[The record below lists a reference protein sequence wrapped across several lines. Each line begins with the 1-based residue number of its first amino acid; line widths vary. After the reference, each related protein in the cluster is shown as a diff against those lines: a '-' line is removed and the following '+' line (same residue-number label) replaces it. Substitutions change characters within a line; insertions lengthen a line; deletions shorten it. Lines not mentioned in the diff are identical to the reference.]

1 MKKRPGTPGRFSC
14 RKMPVPAVPGLP
26 PHSLLRPAPARLF
39 RGTSLR
45 PPAFPRTLF
54 PNLCPDDAHAP
65 RLRSLPPPFPSRSG
79 CFPDSSRAFPP
90 LPAFFLHTPALPP
103 FPGSRLSVPLL
114 SSAARLFPLSLSFF
128 PRRAPFSLLPAASFS
143 SFSSAPPFSFRSRAH
158 GSTRQIHRNFS
169 TIFRRSRLIFSFCKK
184 FVSFFC
190 IQ

>member
-65 RLRSLPPPFPSRSG
+65 HLRSLPPPFPSRSG

-128 PRRAPFSLLPAASFS
+128 PRRALSPPACGVFFLLLFRPRP
-143 SFSSAPPFSFRSRAH
+143 FSSAVELTVQPVKFTEFFDDFPPFSPNLF
-158 GSTRQIHRNFS
+158 
-169 TIFRRSRLIFSFCKK
+169 LL
-184 FVSFFC
+184 
-190 IQ
+190 